1 MKLVYRVYSFLLL
14 AYPRDFRR
22 HYGNAIR
29 QSLRDLGGDQSQ
41 KPGRLAAI
49 LAVDWVTTMA
59 REYAGS
65 ISVKLV
71 VAWGITL
78 AMYLLPNTNPAYA
91 CTVPKEVHLGS
102 AH

>member
-1 MKLVYRVYSFLLL
+1 MKLLCRVYSLLLL

-22 HYGNAIR
+22 QYGSAIR
-29 QSLRDLGGDQSQ
+29 QSLGELGRDGSQ
-41 KPGRLAAI
+41 KPGRLATI

-65 ISVKLV
+65 VSVKLV
-71 VAWGITL
+71 IAWTITL

-91 CTVPKEVHLGS
+91 CVLPKEVHHGL

>member
-1 MKLVYRVYSFLLL
+1 MKLLYHVYSFLLL

-22 HYGNAIR
+22 QYGNAIR
-29 QSLRDLGGDQSQ
+29 QSLCDLGRDGSQ

-49 LAVDWVTTMA
+49 LAVDWVTTMV
-59 REYAGS
+59 REYAGGV
-65 ISVKLV
+65 SVKLV

-78 AMYLLPNTNPAYA
+78 AMYLLPNTNPAWA
-91 CTVPKEVHLGS
+91 CALPKEVHHGS

>member
-1 MKLVYRVYSFLLL
+1 MKLLCQVYSLLLL

-22 HYGNAIR
+22 QYGDAIR
-29 QSLRDLGGDQSQ
+29 QSLGEFGRDGSQ

-59 REYAGS
+59 REYAGGVS
-65 ISVKLV
+65 IKLV

-91 CTVPKEVHLGS
+91 CVLQKEVHHGS